1 MQIVRGLT
9 EWDSKVEMVKITEG
23 MSWSV
28 MLTLGSS

>member
-1 MQIVRGLT
+1 MQIVSDLT
-9 EWDSKVEMVKITEG
+9 EWDNKVEIGRIVER